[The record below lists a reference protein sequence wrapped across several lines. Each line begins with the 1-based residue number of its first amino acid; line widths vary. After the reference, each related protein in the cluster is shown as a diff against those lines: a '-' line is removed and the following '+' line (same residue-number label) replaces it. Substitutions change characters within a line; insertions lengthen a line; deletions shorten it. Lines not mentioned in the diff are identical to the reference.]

1 MSEATMSAVIEKLT
15 AFTNEGPFGA
25 TMPLDAATNFRWDT
39 VFYFLDSNPI
49 ESINAAVGQSV
60 HLDEDVT
67 GSLMSGAALLI
78 FVDQGEIANIIV
90 VGPPLFLTGTPGKA
104 YTPES
109 AVLAVQT
116 KDPGPYTSL
125 RFRE

>member
-1 MSEATMSAVIEKLT
+1 MSEATTAAVIEKLT

-39 VFYFLDSNPI
+39 VFCFLDRAPI

-60 HLDEDVT
+60 HLGEDVT
-67 GSLMSGAALLI
+67 GSLMSGATLLI
-78 FVDQGEIANIIV
+78 FVDEDDIVDIIV
-90 VGPPLFLTGTPGKA
+90 VGPPLYLSGTPGKA
-104 YTPES
+104 YTPDG
-109 AVLAVQT
+109 AVLVVQT

-125 RFRE
+125 RFKE